1 MAARVLDTDD
11 FRIIRRLLRPAASN
25 WKGIGIELRFSMAEL
40 DEIEADVRGVQDRF
54 ARMLSK
60 WLNRAPPHHDRPT
73 IEDLA
78 RALRREDQGNLA
90 HSLPRKFN
98 KKAKRE
104 ERRRKKRNRVQRRS
118 VVDRIEERRGRER
131 GKG

>member
-25 WKGIGIELRFSMAEL
+25 WRGIGIELKFSMAEL

-78 RALRREDQGNLA
+78 EALRREDQENLA
-90 HSLPRKFN
+90 HCLPRKF
-98 KKAKRE
+98 KRAKRE
-104 ERRRKKRNRVQRRS
+104 ERRKRGNRVQS
-118 VVDRIEERRGRER
+118 VIDRTDERRERER

>member
-25 WKGIGIELRFSMAEL
+25 WRGIGIELKFNMAEL

-54 ARMLSK
+54 TKMLSK
-60 WLNRAPPHHDRPT
+60 WLNRAPPHHDLPT

-78 RALRREDQGNLA
+78 EALRREDQENLA
-90 HSLPRKFN
+90 HSLPRMFER
-98 KKAKRE
+98 AKRE
-104 ERRRKKRNRVQRRS
+104 ERRNSDRVQS
-118 VVDRIEERRGRER
+118 VIDRTDERRERER

>member
-11 FRIIRRLLRPAASN
+11 FRIIRRLLRPATSN
-25 WKGIGIELRFSMAEL
+25 WKGIGIELKFSMAEL
-40 DEIEADVRGVQDRF
+40 DEIEADVRRVQDRF

-60 WLNRAPPHHDRPT
+60 WLNRAPPHHDLPT

-78 RALRREDQGNLA
+78 EALRREDQENLA
-90 HSLPRKFN
+90 HSLSRKF
-98 KKAKRE
+98 KRAKRE
-104 ERRRKKRNRVQRRS
+104 ERRKRRNRVQS
-118 VVDRIEERRGRER
+118 VIERTEERRERER